1 MTHCACMHV
10 AAGAPV
16 AHISA
21 LFAVCVPAE
30 GAILCTFLPPPP
42 SLSCLPRLRPYHV
55 ACAYR
60 LQGGRTCR
68 CNRSELQEAGDPV
81 AAAAA
86 AAVTVA
92 SGSSRS
98 SSRAGGCG
106 GVTVR
111 EVPRGAATAATVFPP
126 ARPSLPD
133 EPCSATLRASN
144 ADSHS
149 PPLWR

>member
-1 MTHCACMHV
+1 MHV

-16 AHISA
+16 AHLGAVRGLRPRRRCHPLHLLAPTSIAVLLAS
-21 LFAVCVPAE
+21 FAA
-30 GAILCTFLPPPP
+30 
-42 SLSCLPRLRPYHV
+42 LPRRLRLP
-55 ACAYR
+55 AAGWTDR
-60 LQGGRTCR
+60 R

-86 AAVTVA
+86 ATVTVA
-92 SGSSRS
+92 SGSSRG